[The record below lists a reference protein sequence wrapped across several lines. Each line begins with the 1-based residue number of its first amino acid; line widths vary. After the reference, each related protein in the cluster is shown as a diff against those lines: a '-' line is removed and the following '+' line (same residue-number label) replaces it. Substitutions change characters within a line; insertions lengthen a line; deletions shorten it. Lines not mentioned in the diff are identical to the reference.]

1 MSGRIYL
8 AEAMVTPLKCVIENG
23 VILDQPYA
31 YQSLEQL
38 WSYSTAAK
46 LLIFI
51 LLGRI
56 HVLRGDDVMFDEGT
70 IVVDDYLVFDD
81 LDAAVAAAL
90 LEGSRS

>member
-8 AEAMVTPLKCVIENG
+8 AGVNVTPLKCVIEDG

-31 YQSLEQL
+31 CQSLEQL

-51 LLGRI
+51 LLERI
-56 HVLRGDDVMFDEGT
+56 HVMKSDDVMFDEGK
-70 IVVDDYLVFDD
+70 IVVDNYLVFDD
-81 LDAAVAAAL
+81 LDAAIAAAL